1 MKYTEVLHQN
11 LHMQGFSTDG
21 ENMYW
26 SFTDSLVKTKKSG
39 LMLRQVLIPAGHLG
53 DIVYYNGKIYGTVLG
68 NSLRGLPFGIWTS
81 FEIHVFDAGTLALD
95 HIIRLDDC
103 YEMYKNKE
111 HGFNGVDG
119 ITVVPAADGKEARLM
134 VACAL
139 FTGDEYD
146 SQILLEYSFNGK
158 LLDKHFVKT
167 GNTVYG
173 IQNLTRDPDTG
184 NYWFSTYG
192 GGDKSAP
199 YSNRNFLFCV
209 SPDFEVIEGYN
220 LCTPYG
226 LEAIGDGKFYLSV
239 IAGPKNGNREGYA
252 YEADLDFIKSTEI
265 SGEYHR
271 KWYIEKWWDKEIGL

>member
-95 HIIRLDDC
+95 RIIRLDDC
-103 YEMYKNKE
+103 YGMYKNKE

-119 ITVVPAADGKEARLM
+119 ITVLPPTDTQEAHLM
-134 VACAL
+134 VAAAL
-139 FTGDEYD
+139 FDGEEYD
-146 SQILLEYSFNGK
+146 SQIILEYSFDGELMN
-158 LLDKHFVKT
+158 KHFIKT
-167 GNTVYG
+167 GHTIYG
-173 IQNLTRDPDTG
+173 IQNLTRDPETG

-192 GGDKSAP
+192 GYLKYAFQNKN
-199 YSNRNFLFCV
+199 YLFCA
-209 SPDFEVIEGYN
+209 SPDFELLEQYK

-226 LEAIGDGKFYLSV
+226 LEALGGGKFYLSA
-239 IAGPKNGNREGYA
+239 IAGESGNESGYA
-252 YEADLDFIKSTEI
+252 YEADLEFIKNTEI
-265 SGEYHR
+265 SGENHR

>member
-11 LHMQGFSTDG
+11 LHMQGFTTDG
-21 ENMYW
+21 EHMYW

-39 LMLRQVLIPAGHLG
+39 LMLRQVPIPAGHLG
-53 DIVYYNGKIYGTVLG
+53 DIVYHEGKIYGTVLG

-95 HIIRLDDC
+95 RIIRLDDC

-111 HGFNGVDG
+111 RGFNGVDG
-119 ITVVPAADGKEARLM
+119 ITVVPTTADKPATLM
-134 VACAL
+134 VASAL
-139 FTGDEYD
+139 FTAEEYD
-146 SQILLEYSFNGK
+146 CQILLEYSFDGK
-158 LLDKHFVKT
+158 LLEKHYVKT

-192 GGDKSAP
+192 GGYPLPEYKGKT
-199 YSNRNFLFCV
+199 YLFCV
-209 SPDFEVIEGYN
+209 SPNFEVIESYN

-226 LEAIGDGKFYLSV
+226 LEAIGGGKFYLSV
-239 IAGPKNGNREGYA
+239 LGGKNGSQEGYA
-252 YEADLDFIKSTEI
+252 YEADLDFIKNTVI
-265 SGEYHR
+265 SGDNHR
-271 KWYIEKWWDKEIGL
+271 KWYVEKWFDNEIGL

>member
-11 LHMQGFSTDG
+11 LHMQGLTTDG

-39 LMLRQVLIPAGHLG
+39 LMLRQVPIPAGHLG

-81 FEIHVFDAGTLALD
+81 FEIHVFDAATLALD
-95 HIIRLDDC
+95 RIMRLDDC

-111 HGFNGVDG
+111 HGFNGIDG
-119 ITVVPAADGKEARLM
+119 ITYIPPCDGKDARLM
-134 VACAL
+134 VASAL
-139 FTGDEYD
+139 FTGEEYD
-146 SQILLEYSFNGK
+146 SQMLLEYSLDGK

-173 IQNLTRDPDTG
+173 IQNLTRDHQTG

-192 GGDKSAP
+192 GGFPKEEYKDK
-199 YSNRNFLFCV
+199 NFLFCV
-209 SPDFEVIEGYN
+209 SPKFEVIESYN

-226 LEAIGDGKFYLSV
+226 LEAIGDNKFYLS
-239 IAGPKNGNREGYA
+239 INGGENGNRQGYA
-252 YEADLDFIKSTEI
+252 YEADLDFIRNTVI
-265 SGEYHR
+265 DGDHHR
-271 KWYIEKWWDKEIGL
+271 KWYIEKWFDEKIGL

>member
-39 LMLRQVLIPAGHLG
+39 LMLRQIPIPSGHLG

-68 NSLRGLPFGIWTS
+68 NSLKGLPFGHWTS

-95 HIIRLDDC
+95 RIIRLDDC

-111 HGFNGVDG
+111 RGFNGVDG
-119 ITVVPAADGKEARLM
+119 ITVIPPTEDKDARLM
-134 VACAL
+134 VAAAL
-139 FTGDEYD
+139 FDGEEYD
-146 SQILLEYSFNGK
+146 CQQLLEYSLDGK
-158 LLDKHFVKT
+158 LLNKHYIKT
-167 GNTVYG
+167 GNTVFG
-173 IQNLTRDPDTG
+173 IQNLTRDPENG

-192 GGDKSAP
+192 GSHEYQNKS
-199 YSNRNFLFCV
+199 FLMCA
-209 SPDFEVIEGYN
+209 SPDFKLIEEYM

-226 LEAIGDGKFYLSV
+226 LEALGGGKFYLSV
-239 IAGPKNGNREGYA
+239 QGGENGNREGYA
-252 YEADLDFIKSTEI
+252 YEADLDFIKNTEI
-265 SGEYHR
+265 SGDNHR
-271 KWYIEKWWDKEIGL
+271 KCFVEKWWDEKIGL